1 MNPADGNIKFSKANM
16 TVVGGYFYMMD
27 DTRDVLFQKLADGKT
42 AFVYPLSTV
51 LSSAVTSLE
60 FDGVNFWSME
70 NITGGVSIKRWKL
83 ENSICVLKATLNFT
97 PSFASDT
104 FTVEHY
110 HDTLTSG
117 VIAGEN
123 IIHLNDYTS
132 LVASGSRL
140 TFGPSISGSYS
151 EEVIVTSVSGLDITI
166 SSGIA
171 YDYIAG
177 DIVNFYKNLW
187 IFNNTGAG
195 TLHKINAVTGSGI
208 TTYSGTEYDNITA
221 CTFYKVDGV
230 ETSPVDA
237 LVYLKDVNLKFL
249 DVNTMTLY
257 GFMTIDN
264 FVPPSTTLVVYDIA
278 IDDVN
283 VYRLQI
289 QGRYY
294 ETTYTW
300 TTYNYVLSTTRR
312 FIDGISVSAY
322 PIILPNNAT
331 NVSEITALVND
342 QYGDGV
348 WEKPVYFTD
357 DDPVGFMTINPAYTD
372 YFFGTGKAISY
383 YKAGVAVRTVTV
395 EGTATQY
402 D

>member
-1 MNPADGNIKFSKANM
+1 MNPADGNIKFGKANM
-16 TVVGGYFYMMD
+16 TISDGYFYMMD
-27 DTRDVLFQKLADGKT
+27 DVTDVLYQKLADGAT
-42 AFVYPLSTV
+42 AFVYPLGTV

-70 NITGGVSIKRWKL
+70 NITGGVAIKRWQL
-83 ENSICVLKATLNFT
+83 NNALCILKSTFNFT
-97 PSFASDT
+97 PSFTSDT

-132 LVASGSRL
+132 LVASGSLL
-140 TFGPSISGSYS
+140 TLGPSISGSYS
-151 EEVIVTSVSGLDITI
+151 EEAIVTSISGLDITL
-166 SSGIA
+166 SSGVI
-171 YDYIAG
+171 YNYSVG
-177 DIVNFYKNLW
+177 DTVNFYKNLW
-187 IFNNTGAG
+187 IFNSSGNG
-195 TLHKINAVTGSGI
+195 TLHKINALTGSGI

-237 LVYLKDVNLKFL
+237 LAYLKDVNLKFL
-249 DVNTMTLY
+249 DVNTMILY
-257 GFMTIDN
+257 GTMTIDN
-264 FVPPSTTLVVYDIA
+264 FIPPSTTIAVYDMA

-283 VYRLQI
+283 IYRLQL

-312 FIDGISVSAY
+312 FIDYINVSAY

-342 QYGDGV
+342 QYGEGV

-357 DDPVGFMTINPAYTD
+357 DDTVGFMTINPAYTD